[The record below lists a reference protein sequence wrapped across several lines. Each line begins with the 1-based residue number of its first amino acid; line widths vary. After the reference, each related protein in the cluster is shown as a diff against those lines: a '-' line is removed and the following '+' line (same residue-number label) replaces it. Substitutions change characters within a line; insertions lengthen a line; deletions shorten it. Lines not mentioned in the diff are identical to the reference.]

1 MTPRKRATLRIVTRK
16 FLKRS
21 LKNRDLSLSFARNGV
36 VKRDMIASVAKG
48 SKQERM
54 MKIARLL
61 ALSPE
66 TDSGERRRP
75 MLFEV

>member
-21 LKNRDLSLSFARNGV
+21 LKTRDLSLSFARNGV

-54 MKIARLL
+54 MKLEN
-61 ALSPE
+61 SFN
-66 TDSGERRRP
+66 
-75 MLFEV
+75 LFKFKFKIKDR